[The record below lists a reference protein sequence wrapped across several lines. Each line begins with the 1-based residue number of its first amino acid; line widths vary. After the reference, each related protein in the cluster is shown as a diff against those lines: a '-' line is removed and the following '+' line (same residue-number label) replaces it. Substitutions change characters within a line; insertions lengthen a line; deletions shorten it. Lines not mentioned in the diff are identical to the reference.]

1 MQAMNEARKNQDS
14 TRPEQDLTRRDFV
27 ALSVAT
33 GLAAAVPPT
42 SAALAVSEADVTV
55 KTADGACDAAFFHPA
70 SGGARPGVVVWP
82 DAAGLRPAMR
92 EIGRRLAADGYAVL
106 VPNPFYRLAK
116 GTVFESAANIDF
128 QDPATRAKL
137 GPLIGSVTAPGA
149 AEKDGAAYIA
159 FLDARAEVDRAKKI
173 GTQGYC
179 MGGALALRT
188 AAAVPERVGATASFH
203 GGGLVTDK
211 PESPHLLAPRI
222 RGRVYVGI
230 AANDDQRQPDAKDK
244 LRAAFAAA
252 KVPAEVEVYPAK
264 HGWCVPDMP
273 AEGGAPIYSAPDA
286 ERAWG
291 KLVALYGAALA

>member
-1 MQAMNEARKNQDS
+1 
-14 TRPEQDLTRRDFV
+14 
-27 ALSVAT
+27 
-33 GLAAAVPPT
+33 
-42 SAALAVSEADVTV
+42 
-55 KTADGACDAAFFHPA
+55 
-70 SGGARPGVVVWP
+70 
-82 DAAGLRPAMR
+82 
-92 EIGRRLAADGYAVL
+92 
-106 VPNPFYRLAK
+106 
-116 GTVFESAANIDF
+116 
-128 QDPATRAKL
+128 
-137 GPLIGSVTAPGA
+137 
-149 AEKDGAAYIA
+149 
-159 FLDARAEVDRAKKI
+159 
-173 GTQGYC
+173 
-179 MGGALALRT
+179 
-188 AAAVPERVGATASFH
+188 VPERVGATASFH

-273 AEGGAPIYSAPDA
+273 TEGGAPIYSAQEA